1 MLDCPM
7 CGKLT
12 LHQENKVPD
21 LESATVW
28 CCLDCGHERRPSEPG
43 GNTDPVEL
51 KPGPPDVDGGVS
63 LPKPKEENKIKDKN
77 LDKEL
82 VNV

>member
-1 MLDCPM
+1 MITMLDCPM

-51 KPGPPDVDGGVS
+51 KPKPPSGSGGVK
-63 LPKPKEENKIKDKN
+63 LPKIKDK
-77 LDKEL
+77 EL
-82 VNV
+82 VDAK